1 VAGRFD
7 RTTCLGAGS
16 PDRTAVGDL
25 EKGILVLN
33 GHRFAR
39 AAIVGVLTFATLGLA
54 ACGGDD
60 DSGDSDD
67 TAADGTTAGTT
78 AETAESGDSGEMVT
92 VGFVA
97 VGPEGAWR
105 AANEAN
111 IQATFTKEAGFDL
124 KYAPAANLDQQSQ
137 IDAFTSFVD
146 EGVDVILLSAT
157 EGAGWEDSLRRA
169 QEAEIPVVLIDR
181 GIEPDDPSLYVTR
194 IAPDNVQVSKGLAE
208 WAVGAFPDGARY
220 FTLEGPAGV
229 SVVNER
235 NRGWDEVIGEVPGFE
250 KVGAQTANWTVEEAK
265 SVFETVLKAEN
276 NDIQLVFAQN
286 DEMGL
291 GAALA
296 VEEAG
301 LTPGVDVKIATIDGT
316 RGALEALAAGR
327 LSFVAE
333 YNPLFGETAL
343 DVVNKTLAGEE
354 VESSVIV
361 PSGTF
366 ESPEAAAEAL
376 PSREY

>member
-1 VAGRFD
+1 MN
-7 RTTCLGAGS
+7 
-16 PDRTAVGDL
+16 VGKHVKKAAL
-25 EKGILVLN
+25 
-33 GHRFAR
+33 F
-39 AAIVGVLTFATLGLA
+39 AAIAAMALTAA

-60 DSGDSDD
+60 DSGSDGM
-67 TAADGTTAGTT
+67 T
-78 AETAESGDSGEMVT
+78 T

-111 IQATFTKEAGFDL
+111 MQSTFTEEAGFDL
-124 KYAPAANLDQQSQ
+124 RYAPATNLDQKSQ

-157 EGAGWEDSLRRA
+157 EGAGWEDSLERA
-169 QEAEIPVVLIDR
+169 QEAEIPVILIDR
-181 GIEPDDPSLYVTR
+181 GIEPDDDSLYVTR
-194 IAPDNVQVSKGLAE
+194 ISPDNYEVSQSVAE
-208 WAVGAFPDGARY
+208 WALAEFPNGANY
-220 FTLEGPAGV
+220 FVLEGPAGV

-235 NRGWDEVIGEVPGFE
+235 NRGWDDVIGDEAAMV
-250 KVGAQTANWTVEEAK
+250 KLGAQTANWSTEEAK
-265 SVFETVLKAEN
+265 SVFETVLRS
-276 NDIQLVFAQN
+276 NDNDVQLVFAQN

-301 LTPGVDVKIATIDGT
+301 LTPGEDVEIATIDGT
-316 RGALEALAAGR
+316 EGALQALADGR

-333 YNPLFGETAL
+333 YNPLFGDTAM
-343 DVVNKTLAGEE
+343 DVVEQVLAGEE
-354 VESSVIV
+354 VDSYIVV

-366 ESPEAAAEAL
+366 DSPEAAAEAL
-376 PSREY
+376 PTREY

>member
-1 VAGRFD
+1 MIIRK
-7 RTTCLGAGS
+7 RL
-16 PDRTAVGDL
+16 
-25 EKGILVLN
+25 
-33 GHRFAR
+33 HR
-39 AAIVGVLTFATLGLA
+39 AAALAAVVAVSVGLA

-60 DSGDSDD
+60 DDATSDSASAPAATEPAGSDS
-67 TAADGTTAGTT
+67 TAAGAASDAPADG
-78 AETAESGDSGEMVT
+78 EPIS

-111 IQATFTKEAGFDL
+111 MQETFSAENGFDL
-124 KYAPAANLDQQSQ
+124 KYAPATNLDQKSQ

-157 EGAGWEDSLRRA
+157 EGAGWEDPLTRA
-169 QEAEIPVVLIDR
+169 QEAEIPVILIDR

-194 IAPDNVQVSKGLAE
+194 IAPDNVEVSKGVAD
-208 WAVGAFPDGARY
+208 WAVTALPDGGNY
-220 FTLEGPAGV
+220 YVLEGPAGV
-229 SVVNER
+229 GVVNER
-235 NRGWDEVIGEVPGFE
+235 NNGWDSVMDSQPQFV
-250 KVGAQTANWTVEEAK
+250 KAGAQTANWSAEEGK
-265 SVFETVLKAEN
+265 SVTETVLKAN
-276 NDIQLVFAQN
+276 DNDIQLIFAQN

-301 LTPGVDVKIATIDGT
+301 LVPGEDVLIATIDGT
-316 RGALEALAAGR
+316 KGAMEALAAGQ

-333 YNPLFGETAL
+333 YNPLFGDTAV
-343 DVVNKTLAGEE
+343 DVVRKTLAGES
-354 VESSVIV
+354 VESYIIV

-366 ESPEAAAEAL
+366 DSPEAAQEAL
-376 PSREY
+376 PTRQY